1 MEHMKNIQQRLASEL
16 QAMNHIIVTSLH
28 TSNEM
33 MDGIVMRYLK
43 VKGKQIRPMLGLS
56 LIHISEPTRP

>member
-1 MEHMKNIQQRLASEL
+1 MEHMKNIQQRLAPEL

-43 VKGKQIRPMLGLS
+43 VKIGRAS
-56 LIHISEPTRP
+56 CRERV